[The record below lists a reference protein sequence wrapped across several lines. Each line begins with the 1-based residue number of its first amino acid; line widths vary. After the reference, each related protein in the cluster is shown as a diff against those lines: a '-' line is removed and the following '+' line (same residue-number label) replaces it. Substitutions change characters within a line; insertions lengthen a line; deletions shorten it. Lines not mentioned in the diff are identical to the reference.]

1 MKKEQVVNMKISYQR
16 EFKHNYLIIDTT
28 ELLWQGYECHMMA
41 QNQIDGIL
49 RFQIR
54 QMDDGVRFYY
64 EITSKQPLARIL
76 ENRSIQAEEIWKLMI
91 GIFGVLERMEA
102 FLLSES
108 SILLEPE
115 YLYVNSDT
123 FRVWLCLIPGLKR
136 EFPEDFSRLLEYL
149 LGKVDHHDKESV
161 VLAYSLYQETRKE
174 NYGME
179 DVMRLLQKEKDSQF
193 FQEEGKEEEQEECKS
208 NQQEKEIV
216 RQKEFIKTYN
226 NVQGGK
232 NQYETERKNQ
242 RNKDKMQK
250 ESNPSGWKIRWE
262 KWKQRLFKRNK
273 REKEIVPV
281 RVPWEM
287 MFQEEESD
295 YEPEVFKNHQPEI
308 APRKEG
314 KELLSADISQGT
326 VLLADFSTKSQQRVL
341 RALDSNGTDIPI
353 PYYPFIIGKQENLV
367 DFKLDKETVSRLH
380 LKIDQKEERYF
391 IQDLNSTNGT
401 MLCGRL
407 LENNEEAELFTG
419 DEISIA
425 GYRYRFE

>member
-1 MKKEQVVNMKISYQR
+1 M
-16 EFKHNYLIIDTT
+16 YL
-28 ELLWQGYECHMMA
+28 
-41 QNQIDGIL
+41 
-49 RFQIR
+49 
-54 QMDDGVRFYY
+54 
-64 EITSKQPLARIL
+64 
-76 ENRSIQAEEIWKLMI
+76 
-91 GIFGVLERMEA
+91 
-102 FLLSES
+102 
-108 SILLEPE
+108 
-115 YLYVNSDT
+115 NSDT
-123 FRVWLCLIPGLKR
+123 FRVWLCLNPGLKTKI
-136 EFPEDFSRLLEYL
+136 PEDFSRFLEYL
-149 LGKVDHHDKESV
+149 LEKVDHQDKESV

-179 DVMRLLQKEKDSQF
+179 DVMRLLQREKDSQF
-193 FQEEGKEEEQEECKS
+193 CQEEGKEEEQEDCKS

-216 RQKEFIKTYN
+216 RQKE
-226 NVQGGK
+226 
-232 NQYETERKNQ
+232 
-242 RNKDKMQK
+242 
-250 ESNPSGWKIRWE
+250 SSPSGWKILWE

-287 MFQEEESD
+287 MFQEEESA
-295 YEPEVFKNHQPEI
+295 YEPEVFKNHQPE
-308 APRKEG
+308 AEPKKEG
-314 KELLSADISQGT
+314 KELMSADISQGT

-341 RALDSNGTDIPI
+341 RALDSIGTDIPI

>member
-149 LGKVDHHDKESV
+149 LGKVDHQDKESV

-341 RALDSNGTDIPI
+341 RLSLIHI
-353 PYYPFIIGKQENLV
+353 
-367 DFKLDKETVSRLH
+367 
-380 LKIDQKEERYF
+380 
-391 IQDLNSTNGT
+391 
-401 MLCGRL
+401 
-407 LENNEEAELFTG
+407 
-419 DEISIA
+419 
-425 GYRYRFE
+425 

>member
-1 MKKEQVVNMKISYQR
+1 MKISYQR

-76 ENRSIQAEEIWKLMI
+76 ENRSIQTEEIWKLMI

-136 EFPEDFSRLLEYL
+136 KFPEDFSRFLEYL
-149 LGKVDHHDKESV
+149 LEKVDHQDKESV

-179 DVMRLLQKEKDSQF
+179 DVMRLLQREKDSQF
-193 FQEEGKEEEQEECKS
+193 CQEEGKEEEQEDCKS

-216 RQKEFIKTYN
+216 RQKE
-226 NVQGGK
+226 
-232 NQYETERKNQ
+232 
-242 RNKDKMQK
+242 
-250 ESNPSGWKIRWE
+250 SSPSGWKILWE

-287 MFQEEESD
+287 MFQEEESA
-295 YEPEVFKNHQPEI
+295 YEPEVFKNHQPE
-308 APRKEG
+308 AEPKKEG
-314 KELLSADISQGT
+314 KELMSADISQGT

-341 RALDSNGTDIPI
+341 RALDSIGTDIPI

>member
-1 MKKEQVVNMKISYQR
+1 MKISYQR

-76 ENRSIQAEEIWKLMI
+76 ENRSIQTEEIWKLMI

-136 EFPEDFSRLLEYL
+136 KFPEDFSRFLEYL
-149 LGKVDHHDKESV
+149 LEKVDHQDKESV

-179 DVMRLLQKEKDSQF
+179 DVMRLLQREKDSQF
-193 FQEEGKEEEQEECKS
+193 CQEEGKEEEQEDCKS

-216 RQKEFIKTYN
+216 RQKE
-226 NVQGGK
+226 
-232 NQYETERKNQ
+232 
-242 RNKDKMQK
+242 
-250 ESNPSGWKIRWE
+250 SSPSGWKILWE

-287 MFQEEESD
+287 MFQEEESA
-295 YEPEVFKNHQPEI
+295 YEPEVFKNHQPEA
-308 APRKEG
+308 APKKEG
-314 KELLSADISQGT
+314 KELMSADISQGT

-341 RALDSNGTDIPI
+341 RALDSIGTDIPI

>member
-76 ENRSIQAEEIWKLMI
+76 ENRSIQTEEIWKLMI

-136 EFPEDFSRLLEYL
+136 KFPEDFSRFLEYL
-149 LGKVDHHDKESV
+149 LEKVDHQDKESV

-179 DVMRLLQKEKDSQF
+179 DVMRLLQREKDSQF
-193 FQEEGKEEEQEECKS
+193 CQEEGKEEEQEDCKS

-216 RQKEFIKTYN
+216 RQKE
-226 NVQGGK
+226 
-232 NQYETERKNQ
+232 
-242 RNKDKMQK
+242 
-250 ESNPSGWKIRWE
+250 SSPSGWKILWE

-287 MFQEEESD
+287 MFQEEESA
-295 YEPEVFKNHQPEI
+295 YEPEVFKNHQPE
-308 APRKEG
+308 AEPKKEG
-314 KELLSADISQGT
+314 KELMSADISQGT

-341 RALDSNGTDIPI
+341 RALDSIGTDIPI

>member
-136 EFPEDFSRLLEYL
+136 KFPEDFSRFLEYL
-149 LGKVDHHDKESV
+149 LEKVDHQDKESV

-179 DVMRLLQKEKDSQF
+179 DVMRLLQREKDSQF
-193 FQEEGKEEEQEECKS
+193 CQEEGKEEEQEDCKS

-216 RQKEFIKTYN
+216 RQKE
-226 NVQGGK
+226 
-232 NQYETERKNQ
+232 
-242 RNKDKMQK
+242 
-250 ESNPSGWKIRWE
+250 SSPSGWKILWE

-287 MFQEEESD
+287 MFQEEESA
-295 YEPEVFKNHQPEI
+295 YEPEVFKNHQPEA
-308 APRKEG
+308 APKKEG
-314 KELLSADISQGT
+314 KELMSADISQGT

-341 RALDSNGTDIPI
+341 RALDSIGTDIPI

>member
-1 MKKEQVVNMKISYQR
+1 MKISYQR

-76 ENRSIQAEEIWKLMI
+76 ENRSIQTEEIWKLMI

-136 EFPEDFSRLLEYL
+136 KFPEDFSRFLEYL
-149 LGKVDHHDKESV
+149 LEKVDHQDKESV

-179 DVMRLLQKEKDSQF
+179 DVMRLLQREKDSQF
-193 FQEEGKEEEQEECKS
+193 LPG
-208 NQQEKEIV
+208 
-216 RQKEFIKTYN
+216 R
-226 NVQGGK
+226 
-232 NQYETERKNQ
+232 RK
-242 RNKDKMQK
+242 R
-250 ESNPSGWKIRWE
+250 G
-262 KWKQRLFKRNK
+262 
-273 REKEIVPV
+273 
-281 RVPWEM
+281 
-287 MFQEEESD
+287 
-295 YEPEVFKNHQPEI
+295 
-308 APRKEG
+308 
-314 KELLSADISQGT
+314 
-326 VLLADFSTKSQQRVL
+326 
-341 RALDSNGTDIPI
+341 RA
-353 PYYPFIIGKQENLV
+353 
-367 DFKLDKETVSRLH
+367 
-380 LKIDQKEERYF
+380 
-391 IQDLNSTNGT
+391 
-401 MLCGRL
+401 GRL
-407 LENNEEAELFTG
+407 
-419 DEISIA
+419 
-425 GYRYRFE
+425 

>member
-76 ENRSIQAEEIWKLMI
+76 ENRSIQTEEIWKLMI

-123 FRVWLCLIPGLKR
+123 FRVWLCLSPGLKR
-136 EFPEDFSRLLEYL
+136 KCPEDFSRFLEYL
-149 LGKVDHHDKESV
+149 LEKVDHQDKESV

-179 DVMRLLQKEKDSQF
+179 DVMRLLQREKDSQF
-193 FQEEGKEEEQEECKS
+193 CQEEGKEEEQEDCKS

-216 RQKEFIKTYN
+216 RQKE
-226 NVQGGK
+226 
-232 NQYETERKNQ
+232 
-242 RNKDKMQK
+242 
-250 ESNPSGWKIRWE
+250 SSPSGWKILWE

-287 MFQEEESD
+287 MFQEEESA
-295 YEPEVFKNHQPEI
+295 YEPEVFKNHQPE
-308 APRKEG
+308 AEPKKEG
-314 KELLSADISQGT
+314 KELMSADISQGT

-341 RALDSNGTDIPI
+341 RALDSIGTDIPI